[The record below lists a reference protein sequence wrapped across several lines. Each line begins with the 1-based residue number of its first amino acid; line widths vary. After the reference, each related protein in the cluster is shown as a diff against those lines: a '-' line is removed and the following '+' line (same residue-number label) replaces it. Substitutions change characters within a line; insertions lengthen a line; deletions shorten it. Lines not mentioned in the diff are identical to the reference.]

1 MNYEQSKT
9 MSICSA
15 TLIFSK
21 FCFQQ
26 AMNMRKLQLN
36 LNFYCKI
43 QKKKER
49 KKERKKKRKKK
60 TNTKKHLKIFQY
72 LKKQVLMAY

>member
-1 MNYEQSKT
+1 
-9 MSICSA
+9 
-15 TLIFSK
+15 
-21 FCFQQ
+21 
-26 AMNMRKLQLN
+26 MRKLQLN